1 MATTQT
7 KDQKIAV
14 AAYKMSQSAAF
25 SEILK
30 LSPDQWAHY
39 LSNLDEQGVEDCL
52 LLLKEEE
59 DTYREIEEKRHRRH
73 EANKKKLL
81 GLLTPKNA

>member
-14 AAYKMSQSAAF
+14 AAYKMSQSPAF
-25 SEILK
+25 GEVLK
-30 LSPDQWAHY
+30 LSSQQWAHY

-59 DTYREIEEKRHRRH
+59 ETYREIEEKRHRRH
-73 EANKKKLL
+73 ESNKKKLL
-81 GLLTPKNA
+81 NSLTPKNA